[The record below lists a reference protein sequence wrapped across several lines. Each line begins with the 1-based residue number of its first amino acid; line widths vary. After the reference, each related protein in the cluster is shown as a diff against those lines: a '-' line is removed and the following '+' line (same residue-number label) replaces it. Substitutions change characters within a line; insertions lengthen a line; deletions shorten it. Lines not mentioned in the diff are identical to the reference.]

1 MQNHMVSGGAIINTS
16 MILPETMKAKI
27 FSEIGTVPTD
37 LKAQMVDRCSY
48 KIRIN

>member
-27 FSEIGTVPTD
+27 FSEIGTVPTG
-37 LKAQMVDRCSY
+37 LEST
-48 KIRIN
+48 NG